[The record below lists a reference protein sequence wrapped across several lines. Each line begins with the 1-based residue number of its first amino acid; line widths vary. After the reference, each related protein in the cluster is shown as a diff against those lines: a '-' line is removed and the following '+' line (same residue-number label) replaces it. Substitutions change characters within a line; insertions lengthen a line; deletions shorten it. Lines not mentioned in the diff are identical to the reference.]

1 MTLVWRRLHS
11 RFPGILAGLAVV
23 IWFAGARYGQ
33 AAGSPDNS
41 PQIEYIA
48 PDGKLSSLSAAN
60 PTANQSSAAFVDSN
74 TVSCA
79 LKEGETTFIIELPRN
94 ADSDR
99 FTFLNE
105 NAAACGELRIAVSNS
120 PLPVNSPKWTE
131 VDGIVPFAHKR
142 LFKLSM
148 LGVETK
154 FVRLSFRVDGDE
166 ERSARISNPF
176 RTSILAET
184 INSNFTRLRG
194 LSHELNFATISVA
207 PLPAA
212 AGK

>member
-1 MTLVWRRLHS
+1 MACGPLHS
-11 RFPGILAGLAVV
+11 RFVGILAGLTVA
-23 IWFAGARYGQ
+23 ILSAGAGYGQ
-33 AAGSPDNS
+33 TDRTPDNG

-48 PDGKLSSLSAAN
+48 PDGKLSSLSVAN
-60 PTANQSSAAFVDSN
+60 PAAHQSNAAFIDSN
-74 TVSCA
+74 TVSCV

-94 ADSDR
+94 ADIDR

-120 PLPVNSPKWTE
+120 PLPVDSPKWTE

-154 FVRLSFRVDGDE
+154 FVRLSFRVDGDQ
-166 ERSARISNPF
+166 ERSAKISNPF
-176 RTSILAET
+176 RSSILAET
-184 INSNFTRLRG
+184 INSHFTRLRG
-194 LSHELNFATISVA
+194 VSRELNFATISVA
-207 PLPAA
+207 PLPTA